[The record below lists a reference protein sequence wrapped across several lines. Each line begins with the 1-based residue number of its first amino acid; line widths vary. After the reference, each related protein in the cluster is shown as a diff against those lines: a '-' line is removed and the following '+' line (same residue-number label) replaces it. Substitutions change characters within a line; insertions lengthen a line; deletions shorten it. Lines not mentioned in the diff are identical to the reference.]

1 MQVQNCGTYS
11 FNITKNAERKFSAH
25 LEQGV
30 FARLICSTLIENNF
44 SEGRRFSLSDNNGAP
59 STMND
64 KQKTANG

>member
-1 MQVQNCGTYS
+1 ML
-11 FNITKNAERKFSAH
+11 KAERKFSAH

-44 SEGRRFSLSDNNGAP
+44 SEGRRFPLSDNNGAP

-64 KQKTANG
+64 KKKTANG